1 MANRK
6 WRDHWRLWVGV
17 FLAITLLTTAYF
29 LLSNRRATPTVQI
42 VRAART
48 GLSDFITC
56 NGKIEPIDAHIF
68 RAQFDTFDTG
78 AFAKEGRLVR
88 RGETILTLDAKQIRA
103 ELAQARLQ
111 LLAAQNGLRDARAG
125 GPPDDKA
132 QLMGDLRRAQVDVER
147 LQQRQEAL
155 EKLLAAHASTQDEV
169 SQNAAALA
177 RARALLDVLQKKQND
192 FADRAS
198 LEEKSDLLRAQEA
211 DEEVHLLENKLRSAT
226 VTSDVD
232 GTLYSFPLREGDF
245 VRVGDVLAEIAD
257 LRKVRLRAFVD
268 ESDLGQLK
276 QDQEVKITWDAIP
289 DRQWNGKTQQIPRQ
303 VLTRGT
309 RSVGEVLCSV
319 NNDKLELLPNVN
331 VDVRILAQENRNA
344 LVVPRGT
351 VRTEQGA
358 HFVYVLVGDR
368 LRRHEVSLGIANST
382 SYEVVSGLNDGDP
395 VALSSNA
402 DLHDGSAVRPSEMK

>member
-1 MANRK
+1 MANTK
-6 WRDHWRLWVGV
+6 WTDHWRIWAGV
-17 FLAITLLTTAYF
+17 FVAITLFTMAYV
-29 LLSNRRATPTVQI
+29 LLSNRRAIPTVQI

-56 NGKIEPIDAHIF
+56 NGKIEPVDAHIF
-68 RAQFDTFDTG
+68 RAQFETFVTG
-78 AFAKEGRLVR
+78 SFAKEGRPVR

-103 ELAQARLQ
+103 DLAQARVQ
-111 LLAAQNGLRDARAG
+111 LLAAQDNLRNARAG
-125 GPPDDKA
+125 GPPDEKA
-132 QLMGDLRRAQVDVER
+132 QLAGDLKRAQVDVER

-192 FADRAS
+192 FTDRAS
-198 LEEKSDLLRAQEA
+198 LDEKSGSLRAQEA
-211 DEEVHLLENKLRSAT
+211 EEEVHLLENKLRSAT

-268 ESDLGQLK
+268 ESDLGLLK
-276 QDQEVKITWDAIP
+276 QDQDVKITWDAIP

-331 VDVRILAQENRNA
+331 VDVQILAQESHNG

-358 HFVYVLVGDR
+358 HYVYVLDGDR
-368 LRRHEVSLGIANST
+368 LRRREVSLGIANST
-382 SYEVVSGLNDGDP
+382 SYEVVSGLNEGEL
-395 VALSSNA
+395 VAVSSNA
-402 DLHDGSAVRPSEMK
+402 DLRDGSQVRLSELK

>member
-1 MANRK
+1 MANTMWK
-6 WRDHWRLWVGV
+6 DQWRIWAGL
-17 FLAITLLTTAYF
+17 FLSITLFTMVYV
-29 LLSNRRATPTVQI
+29 LLSNRRVIPTVQI

-68 RAQFDTFDTG
+68 RAQFETFVTG
-78 AFAKEGRLVR
+78 AFAKEGRPVR

-103 ELAQARLQ
+103 DLAQARVQ
-111 LLAAQNGLRDARAG
+111 LLAAQDSLRNARAG
-125 GPPDDKA
+125 GPPDEKA
-132 QLMGDLRRAQVDVER
+132 QLAGDLKRAQVDVER

-169 SQNAAALA
+169 GQNAAALA

-192 FADRAS
+192 FAERAS
-198 LEEKSDLLRAQEA
+198 LDEKSDSLRAQEA
-211 DEEVHLLENKLRSAT
+211 EEEVHLLENKLRSAT

-276 QDQEVKITWDAIP
+276 QDQDVKITWDAIP
-289 DRQWNGKTQQIPRQ
+289 DMQWNGKTQQIPRQ

-331 VDVRILAQENRNA
+331 VDVRILVQQSRDA
-344 LVVPRGT
+344 LVIPRGA

-358 HFVYVLVGDR
+358 HFAYVLDGDR

-382 SYEVVSGLNDGDP
+382 SYEVVSGLSEGDL

-402 DLHDGSAVRPSEMK
+402 DLHDGSQVRPSETK